1 MLELI
6 PEVTSFSMGTDD
18 ESTQEEH
25 VPKKK
30 NNDKVFKNT
39 ERAHRVTGKGKYVC
53 HAE

>member
-30 NNDKVFKNT
+30 TMMKCSKILRGHT
-39 ERAHRVTGKGKYVC
+39 E
-53 HAE
+53 